1 MRLIR
6 FLWSFPY
13 IISEFYQ
20 ERHPADRHKSVYASC
35 KFSTSETYH
44 VESASTC
51 PNVHLLSP
59 LLSPARDR
67 MSRVSFTNQPMRN
80 HIMHK
85 PATMTAHRIMLESRS
100 NSPGRRQ
107 TVETR
112 KSTRYA
118 VTLRHKNPATV
129 QNKIAILLND
139 LTFKQGL
146 SSYDGSTSFTPHPD
160 PPSL

>member
-1 MRLIR
+1 MR
-6 FLWSFPY
+6 FLWPFPY
-13 IISEFYQ
+13 VISKFYQ
-20 ERHPADRHKSVYASC
+20 EGRPTYGHKSVYASC
-35 KFSTSETYH
+35 KSSMSETYH

-67 MSRVSFTNQPMRN
+67 MSRVSFTNQPMRY

-85 PATMTAHRIMLESRS
+85 PAPMTAHRIILESRS
-100 NSPGRRQ
+100 NSPGRRR
-107 TVETR
+107 TIEIR

-129 QNKIAILLND
+129 QDRIAILLND

-146 SSYDGSTSFTPHPD
+146 SSRDGLTS
-160 PPSL
+160 